1 MNEYNLSTLV
11 EKSQAVPV
19 KAKEKSIEEEIKFL
33 TQLSLMVQEKNEKY
47 KKIIEEKIKKNT
59 GYQTIDEEFDL
70 DLENEKNNEKNKKL
84 EKVDL
89 ILKNSAYHIY
99 KMQLT
104 QFA

>member
-47 KKIIEEKIKKNT
+47 KKIIEEESNPDKTDKDKEKDAKSHHKTKK
-59 GYQTIDEEFDL
+59 
-70 DLENEKNNEKNKKL
+70 K
-84 EKVDL
+84 
-89 ILKNSAYHIY
+89 
-99 KMQLT
+99 
-104 QFA
+104 